1 MIIGIGASS
10 YVMRCS
16 VTMDTQ
22 DLPAEREIASVTQG
36 SSTSHLK
43 DLWLIAFPHNVKI
56 ELTCGV
62 ENFEHKT
69 TIH

>member
-1 MIIGIGASS
+1 
-10 YVMRCS
+10 
-16 VTMDTQ
+16 MDTQ